1 MLRFHGYRYAKMPD
15 EPKPVP
21 AAPVPA
27 KETISAP
34 EKQKREKKR
43 KKRRA
48 EKRETSVTSSSSD
61 SSESE
66 NDERTKKLAAL
77 QEQVRDYLINRE
89 FVTALTVS
97 LLCLVAKES
106 FRYWKIKMLLAVA
119 PFTELFLQYKIFR
132 PYFMSIVKSTRYPC
146 SNFQF

>member
-1 MLRFHGYRYAKMPD
+1 MKNARVNIPHKSLSFLNPTTNMLFDARYLMLRFHGYRYAKMPD

-106 FRYWKIKMLLAVA
+106 FRYL
-119 PFTELFLQYKIFR
+119 E
-132 PYFMSIVKSTRYPC
+132 
-146 SNFQF
+146 N